1 MKTTELQL
9 LESKLDSI
17 GSRITYNRGKVDS
30 INEQIKTLTDLRI
43 EYNALIVA
51 DCKEFDDTIKHIKI
65 DTIEKNETLKQYAH
79 NRIEYGGLTQWTLR

>member
-30 INEQIKTLTDLRI
+30 INEQIKTLTEQIKAYSLVITI
-43 EYNALIVA
+43 ECA
-51 DCKEFDDTIKHIKI
+51 EFQQTMDTIK
-65 DTIEKNETLKQYAH
+65 NNGTLKQYAH
-79 NRIEYGGLTQWTLR
+79 NRIRYGGFPQ

>member
-30 INEQIKTLTDLRI
+30 INEQIKALTDLRI

-51 DCKEFDDTIKHIKI
+51 ECKELTDTINQIK
-65 DTIEKNETLKQYAH
+65 TIKYHTENPIT
-79 NRIEYGGLTQWTLR
+79 

>member
-17 GSRITYNRGKVDS
+17 ASRITYNRGKVDS
-30 INEQIKTLTDLRI
+30 INEQIKALTELRI
-43 EYNALIVA
+43 EHNALIVA
-51 DCKEFDDTIKHIKI
+51 DCKAFDDTINQIKI

-79 NRIEYGGLTQWTLR
+79 NRIRYGGLT